1 MTHLTLQGALI
12 LFPLL
17 FLAAFLDSAAGG
29 GALISLP
36 AYMLAGFPPHVCSA
50 TNKVSAGISALFSTA
65 RYVKNGKVVWR
76 PVAFACVGALLG
88 SAGGAKVALLLD
100 ESLLLTI
107 MLISLPIV
115 GTLLIASQFR
125 KPKEQTQTEQK
136 LPDSKVPPVSLAVGM
151 AVGFY
156 DGFFGPGAGTFLIF
170 AFNGLLGMELISAAG
185 SARTVNFASNVA
197 SVITY
202 AMGGKVLWMVG
213 LPAAIFS
220 TAGGQLGTY
229 FAMKKGATFIRP
241 LMIVVVVC
249 LISKVAFDFFAR

>member
-1 MTHLTLQGALI
+1 MPELTLQGALI

-76 PVAFACVGALLG
+76 PVIFACVGALAG
-88 SAGGAKVALLLD
+88 STVGAKVAMLLD
-100 ESLLLTI
+100 ETTLLTI
-107 MLISLPIV
+107 MLVSLPIV
-115 GTLLIASQFR
+115 GVVLIASQFR
-125 KPKEQTQTEQK
+125 KPKEEKPLSQK
-136 LPDSKVPPVSLAVGM
+136 LPERMVPIVSLAVGL

-249 LISKVAFDFFAR
+249 LISKVAFDFFVR

>member
-1 MTHLTLQGALI
+1 MQGALI

-65 RYVKNGKVVWR
+65 RYIKNGKVVWR
-76 PVAFACVGALLG
+76 PVVFACVGALIG
-88 SAGGAKVALLLD
+88 STVGAKVALLLD

-107 MLISLPIV
+107 MLVSLPIV
-115 GTLLIASQFR
+115 GAVLIASQFR
-125 KPKEQTQTEQK
+125 KPKEQEQPEQK
-136 LPDSKVPPVSLAVGM
+136 MPDRWVPLVSLAVGL

-229 FAMKKGATFIRP
+229 FAMKKGAKFIRP

-249 LISKVAFDFFAR
+249 LISKVAFDFFTR

>member
-1 MTHLTLQGALI
+1 MSELTLQGALI

-65 RYVKNGKVVWR
+65 RYVKSGKVLWR
-76 PVAFACVGALLG
+76 PVIFACVGALIG
-88 SAGGAKVALLLD
+88 SAVGAKVALLLD
-100 ESLLLTI
+100 EALLLTI
-107 MLISLPIV
+107 MLIALPVVGIV
-115 GTLLIASQFR
+115 LIASQFR
-125 KPKEQTQTEQK
+125 KPKEGEVEQK
-136 LPDSKVPPVSLAVGM
+136 LPDKWVPLVSLVVGL

-170 AFNGLLGMELISAAG
+170 AFNGLLGMELIMAAG

-229 FAMKKGATFIRP
+229 FAMKKGAKFIRP

-249 LISKVAFDFFAR
+249 LISKVAFDFFTH